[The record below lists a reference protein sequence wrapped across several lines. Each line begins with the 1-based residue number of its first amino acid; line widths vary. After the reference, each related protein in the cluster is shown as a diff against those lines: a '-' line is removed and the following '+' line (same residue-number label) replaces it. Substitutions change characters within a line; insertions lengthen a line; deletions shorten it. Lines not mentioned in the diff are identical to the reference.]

1 MHSLK
6 CGKGGTMCTLEMANI
21 IFFQDI
27 GYFESIK
34 LTIKEKIVY
43 RFVEIYNAMVLPV
56 VDLSFSPSACA

>member
-1 MHSLK
+1 
-6 CGKGGTMCTLEMANI
+6 MCTLEMANI